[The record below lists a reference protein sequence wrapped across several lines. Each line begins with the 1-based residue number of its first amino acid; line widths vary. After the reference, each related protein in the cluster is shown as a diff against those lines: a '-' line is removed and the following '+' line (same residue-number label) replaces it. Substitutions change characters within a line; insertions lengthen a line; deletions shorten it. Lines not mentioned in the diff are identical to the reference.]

1 MRGSLESSNFATIGS
16 AISKTQRSLFPK
28 IKSPKPKK
36 QAKKELQK
44 SSGKQKAPAKQKIIK
59 PDHPTKKKPENVTRS
74 SSQQFLGYGDT
85 SHLPA
90 TRLD

>member
-1 MRGSLESSNFATIGS
+1 MRGSLEASNFATIGS
-16 AISKTQRSLFPK
+16 AISKTQKSLFPK
-28 IKSPKPKK
+28 VKQPKPKK

-59 PDHPTKKKPENVTRS
+59 PDHPAKKKPEVVGNQS
-74 SSQQFLGYGDT
+74 SKQFLGYGDT

-90 TRLD
+90 TLLD